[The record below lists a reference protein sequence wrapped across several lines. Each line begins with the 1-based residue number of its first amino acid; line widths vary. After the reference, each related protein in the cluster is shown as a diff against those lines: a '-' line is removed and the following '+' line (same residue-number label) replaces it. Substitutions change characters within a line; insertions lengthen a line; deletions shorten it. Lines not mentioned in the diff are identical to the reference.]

1 MLVYSAVVAVVWN
14 RIETSCASPNILIES
29 PKLAGGG
36 QEDLMVFATH
46 KCTNSLRK
54 NSAFMAT
61 VLKHCDLRNRLLM

>member
-36 QEDLMVFATH
+36 AGGFDGLCNAQMH
-46 KCTNSLRK
+46 KFL
-54 NSAFMAT
+54 A
-61 VLKHCDLRNRLLM
+61 